1 MQQRGLPFMRYLLL
15 VSIGISPHL
24 RGAGRSIVTSDSLIV
39 DYQPLGKSLFS
50 SGLGAEAPELEPE
63 MSGRERSV

>member
-39 DYQPLGKSLFS
+39 DYQPLG
-50 SGLGAEAPELEPE
+50 
-63 MSGRERSV
+63 

>member
-39 DYQPLGKSLFS
+39 DYQPLDNRSFS
-50 SGLGAEAPELEPE
+50 SGLGAEASEFEPE
-63 MSGRERSV
+63 MSGRERPV